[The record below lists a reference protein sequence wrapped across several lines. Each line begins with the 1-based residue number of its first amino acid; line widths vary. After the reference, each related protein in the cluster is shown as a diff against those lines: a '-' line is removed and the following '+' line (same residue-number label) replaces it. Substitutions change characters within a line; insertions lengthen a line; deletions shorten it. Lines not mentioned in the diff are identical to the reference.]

1 MEARFRQVLQRQ
13 ERHGLAVS
21 ILLTLRA
28 LTTLGWVVTSTLD
41 PPLLNNPFRSLLRG
55 GGLFRHTSAEASP
68 WPFWPIAQPR
78 CIRWWVGECAACWP
92 KFTKRVTVEWCRGM
106 GRNWVALCSVDETGR
121 AKPCARRRA
130 DYRTPSLRSFERDL
144 ATYIR
149 QRGRIREN

>member
-55 GGLFRHTSAEASP
+55 GGLFRHIGLSVA
-68 WPFWPIAQPR
+68 FWP
-78 CIRWWVGECAACWP
+78 
-92 KFTKRVTVEWCRGM
+92 
-106 GRNWVALCSVDETGR
+106 SVSPDR
-121 AKPCARRRA
+121 
-130 DYRTPSLRSFERDL
+130 SLGVYLVNL
-144 ATYIR
+144 ATFSNLIKKNCHVSYISVL
-149 QRGRIREN
+149 ISIT